1 MKSLS
6 KSGNTKKDQSASLI
20 PSSAPTL
27 AVPAGAGDAYEQ
39 PQESKVLD
47 TSRKAMEKEST
58 SYMPSSDFDKQPSRF
73 GSSLT
78 DKGWEE
84 SGANSGGM
92 EKDRVEV
99 KNAYGIPAG
108 QKLYSTTNLQSSA
121 DVVDK
126 VPKMSPPRRKAYRDE
141 KPEKPERPGNW
152 SRKDVAS
159 VDSSSTSYRQQSTST
174 STKSVGSRQNEVS
187 SPPRDENINEILEV
201 SVYYAFCFPFCYFF
215 LFKLCDE
222 LFQ

>member
-1 MKSLS
+1 MINRVKSLS

-39 PQESKVLD
+39 PQESKVMD
-47 TSRKAMEKEST
+47 TSRKAMEKESI
-58 SYMPSSDFDKQPSRF
+58 SYIPSSDFDKQPSRL
-73 GSSLT
+73 GSSLIANS
-78 DKGWEE
+78 WVE

-92 EKDRVEV
+92 ERDMVEV
-99 KNAYGIPAG
+99 KNAYSIPAG

-126 VPKMSPPRRKAYRDE
+126 VPKVSPPRRKAYRDE
-141 KPEKPERPGNW
+141 KSEKPERPGNW

-159 VDSSSTSYRQQSTST
+159 VDSSPTSYRQQSTST
-174 STKSVGSRQNEVS
+174 PTKSVGSRQNEVS

-201 SVYYAFCFPFCYFF
+201 SLYCISFF
-215 LFKLCDE
+215 LFE
-222 LFQ
+222 LGVELLQ

>member
-6 KSGNTKKDQSASLI
+6 KSGNTKKDQSSSSI

-39 PQESKVLD
+39 PQEYKVLD

-58 SYMPSSDFDKQPSRF
+58 SYIPSSDFDKQTSRF

-78 DKGWEE
+78 ANSWEE

-92 EKDRVEV
+92 ERDRVEV
-99 KNAYGIPAG
+99 KNAYGVPAG
-108 QKLYSTTNLQSSA
+108 QKLYTTNNLQNSA

-126 VPKMSPPRRKAYRDE
+126 VPKVSPPRRKAYREE

-152 SRKDVAS
+152 SRKDVPS

-174 STKSVGSRQNEVS
+174 PTKSVGSRPNEVS
-187 SPPRDENINEILEV
+187 SPPREENINEILEV
-201 SVYYAFCFPFCYFF
+201 SLCYAFCYF
-215 LFKLCDE
+215 LSLKLCDK
-222 LFQ
+222 LLMML